1 MKNRK
6 KLTVVFFTLAIVL
19 ALLTVSFAAYTSTS
33 SAKRVVTVA
42 GQKQYFTSDVLYEY
56 SNDTD
61 IQTRTISMAK
71 GDGAKSFLV
80 TLSNYLQGDKTK
92 YDAKSIS
99 YDLTVELMDANG
111 NQVSDTG
118 VYTKLKVNN
127 VSMTGNP
134 QSFNINENK
143 LSGGSA
149 VDHVYNFSFTDDS
162 LLNYRI
168 KITATPKDR
177 SEYRSLGRII
187 VFSVDSTTTNW
198 SGNYIEAE
206 KNAVETFNT
215 LGMINYKISGQV
227 EEDCVLS
234 WDPSRVEIDKWF
246 LESMNINSSQVQDDG
261 VRKLVTLHLGSPNT
275 PQQYTITFYRTYA
288 GQDLKE
294 SWQEIS
300 QYITFKNSK
309 Q

>member
-6 KLTVVFFTLAIVL
+6 KLTIVFFTLAIVL

-56 SNDTD
+56 SSDTD

-71 GDGAKSFLV
+71 GDATKLFSV

-92 YDAKSIS
+92 YDAKSTS

-111 NQVSDTG
+111 NKVSDAG

-127 VSMTGNP
+127 VSMTENP
-134 QSFNINENK
+134 QRFNKNE
-143 LSGGSA
+143 LSGGAA
-149 VDHVYNFSFTDDS
+149 VDYVYNFSFTDDS

-168 KITATPKDR
+168 KITATPTDR

-187 VFSVDSTTTNW
+187 AFAVDSTTTNW
-198 SGNYIEAE
+198 NGNYIEAE
-206 KNAVETFNT
+206 KNAVETFHT

-227 EEDCVLS
+227 EEDCILS
-234 WDPSRVEIDKWF
+234 WDSSRVEIDHWF
-246 LESMNINSSQVQDDG
+246 LESMNINSNQVQENG
-261 VRKLVTLHLGSPNT
+261 GRKSVTLHLGSPNT

>member
-6 KLTVVFFTLAIVL
+6 KLTIVFFTLAIVL

-56 SNDTD
+56 SSDTD

-71 GDGAKSFLV
+71 GDATKLFSV

-92 YDAKSIS
+92 YDAKSTS

-111 NQVSDTG
+111 NKVSDAG

-127 VSMTGNP
+127 VSMTENP
-134 QSFNINENK
+134 QRFNKNE
-143 LSGGSA
+143 LSGGAA
-149 VDHVYNFSFTDDS
+149 VDYVYNFSFTDDS

-168 KITATPKDR
+168 KITATPTDR

-187 VFSVDSTTTNW
+187 AFAVDSTTTNW
-198 SGNYIEAE
+198 NGNYIEAE
-206 KNAVETFNT
+206 KNAVETFHT

-227 EEDCVLS
+227 EEDCTLS
-234 WDPSRVEIDKWF
+234 WDSSRVEIDKWF
-246 LESMNINSSQVQDDG
+246 LESMNINSNQVQENG
-261 VRKLVTLHLGSPNT
+261 GRKSVTLHLGSPNT

-288 GQDLKE
+288 GQDLNE

>member
-6 KLTVVFFTLAIVL
+6 KLTVVFFTLAIIL

-56 SNDTD
+56 SSDTD

-71 GDGAKSFLV
+71 GDDAKSFSV

-111 NQVSDTG
+111 NKVSDAG
-118 VYTKLKVNN
+118 VYTKLKVNKF
-127 VSMTGNP
+127 SMTENP
-134 QSFNINENK
+134 QSFNKNE

-149 VDHVYNFSFTDDS
+149 VDHAYNFSFTDDS

-168 KITATPKDR
+168 KITARPTNR

-234 WDPSRVEIDKWF
+234 WDSSRVEIDQWF
-246 LESMNINSSQVQDDG
+246 LESMNINSSQVQNDNG
-261 VRKLVTLHLGSPNT
+261 RKSVTLHLGSPNT
-275 PQQYTITFYRTYA
+275 SQQYTIPFYRTYA
-288 GQDLKE
+288 GQDLNE
-294 SWQEIS
+294 SWQKIS

>member
-6 KLTVVFFTLAIVL
+6 KLTIVFFTLAIVL

-56 SNDTD
+56 SSDTD

-71 GDGAKSFLV
+71 GDAAKSFSV

-92 YDAKSIS
+92 YDAKSTS
-99 YDLTVELMDANG
+99 YNLTVELMDANG
-111 NQVSDTG
+111 NKVSDAD

-127 VSMTGNP
+127 VSMTENP
-134 QSFNINENK
+134 QRFNKNE
-143 LSGGSA
+143 LSGGAA

-168 KITATPKDR
+168 NITATPTDR

-187 VFSVDSTTTNW
+187 AFAVDSTTTNW
-198 SGNYIEAE
+198 NGNYIEAE
-206 KNAVETFNT
+206 KNAVEAFNT

-227 EEDCVLS
+227 EEDCTLS
-234 WDPSRVEIDKWF
+234 WDSSRVEIDKWF
-246 LESMNINSSQVQDDG
+246 LESMNINSDPVPDKDG
-261 VRKLVTLHLGSPNT
+261 RKSVTLHLGSPNT

-288 GQDLKE
+288 GQDLNE

>member
-6 KLTVVFFTLAIVL
+6 KLTIVFFTLAIVL

-56 SNDTD
+56 SSDTD

-71 GDGAKSFLV
+71 GDATKSFSV

-92 YDAKSIS
+92 YDAKSTS
-99 YDLTVELMDANG
+99 YNLTVELMDANG
-111 NQVSDTG
+111 NKVSDAG

-134 QSFNINENK
+134 QRFNDNK
-143 LSGGSA
+143 LSGGAA
-149 VDHVYNFSFTDDS
+149 VDYVYNFSFTDDS

-168 KITATPKDR
+168 KITATTDR

-187 VFSVDSTTTNW
+187 AFAVDSTTTNW
-198 SGNYIEAE
+198 NGNYIEAE
-206 KNAVETFNT
+206 KNAVETFHT

-227 EEDCVLS
+227 EENCILS
-234 WDPSRVEIDKWF
+234 WDSSRVEIDKWF
-246 LESMNINSSQVQDDG
+246 LESMNIDSSQVQKNDG
-261 VRKLVTLHLGSPNT
+261 RKSVTLHLGSTNT

-288 GQDLKE
+288 GQDLNE

>member
-56 SNDTD
+56 SSDTD

-71 GDGAKSFLV
+71 GDAAKSFSV

-92 YDAKSIS
+92 YDAKSTS
-99 YDLTVELMDANG
+99 YNLTVELMDANG
-111 NQVSDTG
+111 NKVSDAG
-118 VYTKLKVNN
+118 VYTKLNVNN
-127 VSMTGNP
+127 VSITSNP
-134 QSFNINENK
+134 QSFDKNE
-143 LSGGSA
+143 LSGGAA

-168 KITATPKDR
+168 KITATPIGR

-187 VFSVDSTTTNW
+187 AFAVDSTTTNW
-198 SGNYIEAE
+198 NGNYIEAE
-206 KNAVETFNT
+206 KKAVETLNT

-227 EEDCVLS
+227 EEDCTLS
-234 WDPSRVEIDKWF
+234 WNSSRVEIDKWF
-246 LESMNINSSQVQDDG
+246 LESMNINDSQVKKDNDG
-261 VRKLVTLHLGSPNT
+261 RKSVTLHLGSPNT

>member
-6 KLTVVFFTLAIVL
+6 KLTVVFFTLAIIL

-56 SNDTD
+56 SSDTD

-71 GDGAKSFLV
+71 GDDAKSFSV

-99 YDLTVELMDANG
+99 YDLTVELIDANG
-111 NQVSDTG
+111 NKVSDAG
-118 VYTKLKVNN
+118 VYKKLKVNN
-127 VSMTGNP
+127 DSMTENP
-134 QSFNINENK
+134 QSFNENK

-149 VDHVYNFSFTDDS
+149 VDHVYYFSFTDDS

-168 KITATPKDR
+168 KITASPTKR
-177 SEYRSLGRII
+177 REYRSLGRII
-187 VFSVDSTTTNW
+187 AFSVDSTTTNW

-227 EEDCVLS
+227 EEDCFLS
-234 WDPSRVEIDKWF
+234 WDSSRVEIDQWF
-246 LESMNINSSQVQDDG
+246 LESMNINSSQVQNDNG
-261 VRKLVTLHLGSPNT
+261 RKSVTLHLGSPNT
-275 PQQYTITFYRTYA
+275 SQQYTITFYRTYA
-288 GQDLKE
+288 GQDLNE
-294 SWQEIS
+294 SWQKIS

>member
-6 KLTVVFFTLAIVL
+6 KLTIVFFTLAIVL

-56 SNDTD
+56 SSDTD

-71 GDGAKSFLV
+71 GDAAKSFSV

-92 YDAKSIS
+92 YDAKSTS
-99 YDLTVELMDANG
+99 YNLTVELMDANG
-111 NQVSDTG
+111 NKVSDAD

-127 VSMTGNP
+127 VSMTENP
-134 QSFNINENK
+134 QRFNKNE
-143 LSGGSA
+143 LSGGAA

-168 KITATPKDR
+168 KITATPTDR

-187 VFSVDSTTTNW
+187 AFAVDSTTTNW
-198 SGNYIEAE
+198 NGNYIEAE
-206 KNAVETFNT
+206 KNAVEAFNT

-227 EEDCVLS
+227 EEDCTLS
-234 WDPSRVEIDKWF
+234 WDSSRVEIDKWF
-246 LESMNINSSQVQDDG
+246 LESMNINSDPVPDKDG
-261 VRKLVTLHLGSPNT
+261 RKSVTLHLGSPNT

-288 GQDLKE
+288 GQDLNE

>member
-6 KLTVVFFTLAIVL
+6 KLTIVFFTLAIVL

-56 SNDTD
+56 SSDTD

-71 GDGAKSFLV
+71 GDATKSFSV

-92 YDAKSIS
+92 YDAKSTS
-99 YDLTVELMDANG
+99 YNLTVELMDANG
-111 NQVSDTG
+111 NKVSDAG

-134 QSFNINENK
+134 QRFNDNK
-143 LSGGSA
+143 LSGGAA
-149 VDHVYNFSFTDDS
+149 VDYVYNFSFTDDS

-168 KITATPKDR
+168 KITATTDR

-187 VFSVDSTTTNW
+187 AFAVDSTTTNW
-198 SGNYIEAE
+198 NGNYIEAE
-206 KNAVETFNT
+206 KNAVETFHT
-215 LGMINYKISGQV
+215 LGMINYKISGQA

-234 WDPSRVEIDKWF
+234 WDSSKVEIDQWC
-246 LESMNINSSQVQDDG
+246 LEKMTSETPTLNGTMKS
-261 VRKLVTLHLGSPNT
+261 VTLHLGAAGT
-275 PQQYTITFYRTYA
+275 PKQYLIPFYRTYA
-288 GQDLKE
+288 EQDLTE
-294 SWQEIS
+294 SWDDIS
-300 QYITFKNSK
+300 QYISFKNSK
-309 Q
+309 N

>member
-1 MKNRK
+1 
-6 KLTVVFFTLAIVL
+6 
-19 ALLTVSFAAYTSTS
+19 
-33 SAKRVVTVA
+33 
-42 GQKQYFTSDVLYEY
+42 
-56 SNDTD
+56 
-61 IQTRTISMAK
+61 MAK
-71 GDGAKSFLV
+71 GDAAKSFSV

-92 YDAKSIS
+92 YDAKSKS
-99 YDLTVELMDANG
+99 YNLTVELMDANG
-111 NQVSDTG
+111 NKVSDAD

-127 VSMTGNP
+127 VSMTENP
-134 QSFNINENK
+134 QRFNKNE
-143 LSGGSA
+143 LSGGAA

-168 KITATPKDR
+168 KITATPTDR

-187 VFSVDSTTTNW
+187 AFAVDSTTTNW
-198 SGNYIEAE
+198 NGNYIEAE
-206 KNAVETFNT
+206 KNAVEAFNT

-227 EEDCVLS
+227 EEDCTLS
-234 WDPSRVEIDKWF
+234 WDSSRVEIDKWF
-246 LESMNINSSQVQDDG
+246 LESMNINSDPVPDKDG
-261 VRKLVTLHLGSPNT
+261 RKSVTLHLGSPNT

-288 GQDLKE
+288 GQDLNE

>member
-6 KLTVVFFTLAIVL
+6 KLTIVFFTLAIVL

-56 SNDTD
+56 SSDTD

-71 GDGAKSFLV
+71 GDAAKLFSV

-92 YDAKSIS
+92 YDAKSTS
-99 YDLTVELMDANG
+99 YNLTVELMDANG
-111 NQVSDTG
+111 NKVSDAG

-127 VSMTGNP
+127 VSMTENP
-134 QSFNINENK
+134 QRFNKNE
-143 LSGGSA
+143 LSGGAA

-168 KITATPKDR
+168 KITATPTDR

-187 VFSVDSTTTNW
+187 AFAVDSTTTNW
-198 SGNYIEAE
+198 NGNYIEAE
-206 KNAVETFNT
+206 KNAVETFHT

-227 EEDCVLS
+227 EEDCTLS
-234 WDPSRVEIDKWF
+234 WDSSRVEIDQWF
-246 LESMNINSSQVQDDG
+246 LESMSINSSQVQENG
-261 VRKLVTLHLGSPNT
+261 GRKSVTLHLGSPDT

>member
-6 KLTVVFFTLAIVL
+6 KLTIVFFTLAIVL

-56 SNDTD
+56 SSDTD

-71 GDGAKSFLV
+71 GDAAKSFSV

-92 YDAKSIS
+92 YDAKSTS
-99 YDLTVELMDANG
+99 YNLTVELMDANG
-111 NQVSDTG
+111 NKVSDAD

-127 VSMTGNP
+127 VSMTENP
-134 QSFNINENK
+134 QRFNKNE
-143 LSGGSA
+143 LSGGAA

-168 KITATPKDR
+168 KITATPTDR

-187 VFSVDSTTTNW
+187 AFAVDSTTTNW
-198 SGNYIEAE
+198 NGNYIEAE
-206 KNAVETFNT
+206 KNAVEAFNT

-227 EEDCVLS
+227 EEDCTLS
-234 WDPSRVEIDKWF
+234 WDSSRVEIDKWF
-246 LESMNINSSQVQDDG
+246 LESMNINSNPVPDKDG
-261 VRKLVTLHLGSPNT
+261 RKSVTLHLGSPNT

-288 GQDLKE
+288 GQDLNE

>member
-56 SNDTD
+56 SRDAD

-71 GDGAKSFLV
+71 GDAAKSFSV

-99 YDLTVELMDANG
+99 YNLTVELMDANG
-111 NQVSDTG
+111 NKVSDDG

-127 VSMTGNP
+127 VSMTENS
-134 QSFNINENK
+134 QSFNENK

-149 VDHVYNFSFTDDS
+149 ADHVYNFSFTDDS

-168 KITATPKDR
+168 KITATPKGR

-187 VFSVDSTTTNW
+187 AFAVDSTTTNW

-234 WDPSRVEIDKWF
+234 WDSTKVEIDQWF
-246 LESMNINSSQVQDDG
+246 LESMNINSSQVQKDNDK
-261 VRKLVTLHLGSPNT
+261 RKSVTLHLGSPNT

-300 QYITFKNSK
+300 QYITFKDSK

>member
-6 KLTVVFFTLAIVL
+6 KLTIVFFTLAIVL

-56 SNDTD
+56 SSDTD

-71 GDGAKSFLV
+71 GDAAKSFSV

-92 YDAKSIS
+92 YDAKSTS
-99 YDLTVELMDANG
+99 YNLTVELMDANG
-111 NQVSDTG
+111 NKVSDAD

-127 VSMTGNP
+127 VSMTENP
-134 QSFNINENK
+134 QRFNKNE
-143 LSGGSA
+143 LSGGAA

-168 KITATPKDR
+168 KITATPTDR

-187 VFSVDSTTTNW
+187 AFAVDSTTTNW

-206 KNAVETFNT
+206 KNAVEAFNT

-227 EEDCVLS
+227 EEDCTLS
-234 WDPSRVEIDKWF
+234 WDSSRVEIDKWF
-246 LESMNINSSQVQDDG
+246 LESMNINSDPVPDKDG
-261 VRKLVTLHLGSPNT
+261 RKSVTLHLGSPNT

-288 GQDLKE
+288 GQDLNE

>member
-6 KLTVVFFTLAIVL
+6 KLTIVFFTLAIVL

-56 SNDTD
+56 SSDTD

-71 GDGAKSFLV
+71 GDAAKSFSV

-92 YDAKSIS
+92 YDAKSTS
-99 YDLTVELMDANG
+99 YNLTVELMDANG
-111 NQVSDTG
+111 NKVSDAD

-127 VSMTGNP
+127 VSMTENP
-134 QSFNINENK
+134 QRFNKNE
-143 LSGGSA
+143 LSGGAA

-168 KITATPKDR
+168 KITATPTDR

-187 VFSVDSTTTNW
+187 AFAVDSTTTNW
-198 SGNYIEAE
+198 NGNYIEAE
-206 KNAVETFNT
+206 KNAVEAFNT

-227 EEDCVLS
+227 EEDCTLS
-234 WDPSRVEIDKWF
+234 WYSSRVEIDKWF
-246 LESMNINSSQVQDDG
+246 LESMNINSDPVPDKDG
-261 VRKLVTLHLGSPNT
+261 RKSVTLHLGSPNT

-288 GQDLKE
+288 GQDLNE